1 MEQEEKFSDD
11 PLENM
16 KIENE
21 FLKLKLKAQYGD
33 AFFMQSE
40 EALPPEV
47 ENQFLKNMI
56 AFEEN
61 QQNAEYTTVYEVI
74 GKPAYKSINEL
85 KPEEIEGALQQV
97 TDAMEQHGINL
108 DICDGSYPD
117 EVIYKFITEEL
128 FGHEI
133 EKEPAFGNGWNFIYE
148 EFHPNDKV
156 EIEKNTHEFLQH
168 WFTRDFN
175 EYSTELAFNF
185 ITADSRQ
192 LKKDA
197 VLGKMKLFFDAFEK
211 FINDGYNIDE
221 IKFEL
226 YDADNGMGHAEG
238 MLKYDAVMENGEL
251 IHYEG
256 PYKLYMQR
264 ESKWWSIV
272 YFVMPGFVWG

>member
-56 AFEEN
+56 AFEEKH
-61 QQNAEYTTVYEVI
+61 QNAEYTTVYETI
-74 GKPAYKSINEL
+74 GKPAYKPVDEL
-85 KPEEIEGALQQV
+85 KPEEIAGALQQV

-108 DICDGSYPD
+108 DICDGPYPD
-117 EVIYKFITEEL
+117 DVIYKFITEEL

-133 EKEPAFGNGWNFIYE
+133 EKESAFGNGWNFIYE
-148 EFHPNDKV
+148 EFHPNDKA
-156 EIEKNTHEFLQH
+156 EIEKNTHSFLQH

-175 EYSTELAFNF
+175 EYSSELAYHF
-185 ITADSRQ
+185 ITAEGNQ
-192 LKKDA
+192 LDRITMLDKIKI
-197 VLGKMKLFFDAFEK
+197 FFDAFEEFK
-211 FINDGYNIDE
+211 DDGYNIDE

-226 YDADNGMGHAEG
+226 HGADSGIGHAEG
-238 MLKYDAVMENGEL
+238 MLKYDAVMENGEI

-264 ESKWWSIV
+264 EDKWWTIF
-272 YFVMPGFVWG
+272 YFVMPGFQW

>member
-1 MEQEEKFSDD
+1 MDQEEKFSDD

-33 AFFMQSE
+33 AFYMQSD
-40 EALPPEV
+40 EALPPEI
-47 ENQFLKNMI
+47 ENQFLKNMM

-61 QQNAEYTTVYEVI
+61 HQNAEYTTVYETV
-74 GKPAYKSINEL
+74 GKPAYKPVDEL
-85 KPEEIEGALQQV
+85 KPEEIKAALQQV

-108 DICDGSYPD
+108 DICDGPYPD
-117 EVIYKFITEEL
+117 DVIYKFITEEL

-133 EKEPAFGNGWNFIYE
+133 EKESAFGNGWNFIYE

-168 WFTRDFN
+168 WFARDFN

-185 ITADSRQ
+185 ITADCRQ

-197 VLGKMKLFFDAFEK
+197 VLGKMKLFFDAFENFK
-211 FINDGYNIDE
+211 NDGYNIDE

-238 MLKYDAVMENGEL
+238 MLKYDAVMDNGEL

-264 ESKWWSIV
+264 ENKWWSIV
-272 YFVMPGFVWG
+272 YFVMPGFEWS